1 MNFIVPLQVN
11 GYPINAVV
19 NSAAQVTVM
28 SDKLAN
34 QFVPPLETS
43 CRVS

>member
-19 NSAAQVTVM
+19 DRAAQVTVM
-28 SDKLAN
+28 SAKLAN
-34 QFVPPLETS
+34 QLVNP
-43 CRVS
+43 

>member
-19 NSAAQVTVM
+19 DSPAQVTVM
-28 SDKLAN
+28 SEKLAN
-34 QFVPPLETS
+34 QFVPLL
-43 CRVS
+43 RL